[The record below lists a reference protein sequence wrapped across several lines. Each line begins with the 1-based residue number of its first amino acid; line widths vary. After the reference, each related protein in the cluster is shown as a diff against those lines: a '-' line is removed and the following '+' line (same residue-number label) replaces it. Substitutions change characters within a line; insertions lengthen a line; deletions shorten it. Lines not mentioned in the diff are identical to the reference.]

1 MKYLTTIPILLTLS
15 LPASANEQSLSI
27 NNFYSVCGSE
37 DRQLSNNP
45 SVGRL
50 RKKKRGFLF
59 CTGALIG
66 RSCMITAGH
75 CAPVM
80 QYVGFDIE
88 VVENRFRYATKENLF
103 EVDRQSRVLKSNGKG
118 YDWAVIR
125 LNRNKYTSRYPGDD
139 RPPLKVSYSTPEVGT
154 SISTIGYGGA
164 ENLYSYSQQEGMGQ
178 LEGVFERYI
187 EHDSDTKGG
196 SSGAPLFNTETE
208 EIIGIHTHGN
218 CKERFN
224 IATRIEKNTELIEAI
239 TSCLEW
245 EKSLPN

>member
-1 MKYLTTIPILLTLS
+1 MKYLTTIPILLILS
-15 LPASANEQSLSI
+15 SPASANEQSLST
-27 NNFYSVCGSE
+27 NSFYSVCGSE

-125 LNRNKYTSRYPGDD
+125 LNKNKYTSRYPGDD
-139 RPPLKVSYSTPEVGT
+139 RPTTVSYSTPEVDQY
-154 SISTIGYGGA
+154 INHRLCGG
-164 ENLYSYSQQEGMGQ
+164 ESYSY
-178 LEGVFERYI
+178 LNK
-187 EHDSDTKGG
+187 KGW
-196 SSGAPLFNTETE
+196 
-208 EIIGIHTHGN
+208 GN
-218 CKERFN
+218 RGNF
-224 IATRIEKNTELIEAI
+224 
-239 TSCLEW
+239 
-245 EKSLPN
+245 